1 MSVIALDLGGTKL
14 AAALMNEEGEI
25 LHSAYV
31 VLENR
36 AGKEVAALIID
47 SIEELIAKGKHLDN
61 SVTSLGICIPGI
73 YYASTGNV
81 WAPNIQGWEKFPLKN
96 FLEQKFETEKILIN
110 IDSDRACSIL
120 GEYWKGNAKGCKDAI
135 FIAVGTG
142 IGAGIMVNGSVLR
155 GAHDIAGATGWMAL
169 HRPYDKE
176 YDQCGYFETQASG
189 EGIAKQALQLI
200 LQNKYSSILTQ
211 GKHTA
216 RDVFDAY
223 EKNDP
228 LAIVVINNAIECW
241 GMAVAN
247 FVSLFN
253 PEKIIMGG
261 GVFGPA
267 VNFLDQ
273 IYLEAKKWAQPISIQ
288 QVKLEPSALGMHA
301 GLMGAGFLALNNLTT
316 HDL

>member
-14 AAALMNEEGEI
+14 AAALMNEEEMILYSNQSLNERTGE
-25 LHSAYV
+25 
-31 VLENR
+31 
-36 AGKEVAALIID
+36 EVA
-47 SIEELIAKGKHLDN
+47 ELICDEIDPLLNAADQLN
-61 SVTSLGICIPGI
+61 NRVRSIGICIPGI
-73 YYASTGNV
+73 YYANTGNV
-81 WAPNIQGWEKFPLKN
+81 WAPNIPGWQDFPLKN
-96 FLEQKFETEKILIN
+96 WLQEKYSAKDILIN
-110 IDSDRACSIL
+110 IDSDRACCIL

-169 HRPYDKE
+169 HRPYDKK
-176 YDQCGYFETQASG
+176 YDQCGYFETHASG
-189 EGIAKQALQLI
+189 EGIVKQAMELI
-200 LQNKYSSILTQ
+200 LQNKYSSILKL
-211 GKHTA
+211 GKHSA

-267 VNFLDQ
+267 IKFLDQ
-273 IYLEAKKWAQPISIQ
+273 IYEEAKKWAQPISIQ
-288 QVKLEPSALGMHA
+288 QVKLEPSALGTHA